1 VLLNVHFPRYLYKFL
16 LTGDAPTF
24 DDFRDAQPAAAAG
37 VQALLDHEP
46 ASEVEEV
53 FALTFV
59 ASHEAFGAVHEVEL
73 VPGGASM
80 SVTGTNRREFADAYA
95 QWALGGGS
103 SAAAPALAAF
113 RLGFVRVAGPAL
125 ELLAPAELELLACG
139 LPHLDFAAL
148 EKAARY
154 DGGFDARSPAVEW
167 FWEVVR
173 ALPLAAKRRLL
184 DFATGSDRAPVGGLG
199 ALALTLQR
207 AGPDSERL
215 PTSHTCFNTLL
226 LPDYGS
232 REKLRERL
240 LTAIDNAR
248 GFGLR

>member
-1 VLLNVHFPRYLYKFL
+1 
-16 LTGDAPTF
+16 
-24 DDFRDAQPAAAAG
+24 
-37 VQALLDHEP
+37 
-46 ASEVEEV
+46 
-53 FALTFV
+53 
-59 ASHEAFGAVHEVEL
+59 
-73 VPGGASM
+73 M
-80 SVTGTNRREFADAYA
+80 
-95 QWALGGGS
+95 
-103 SAAAPALAAF
+103 
-113 RLGFVRVAGPAL
+113 
-125 ELLAPAELELLACG
+125 
-139 LPHLDFAAL
+139 
-148 EKAARY
+148 
-154 DGGFDARSPAVEW
+154 
-167 FWEVVR
+167 R